1 MFKFE
6 VQNVSVTDQAV
17 HLAGVWD
24 LGGTKRF
31 QILRV
36 PVDLFVADGPLEA
49 LCEIH
54 QDRARK
60 VAETAHADEQWE
72 QFLLFG

>member
-6 VQNVSVTDQAV
+6 VQNVSVTEQAV

-31 QILRV
+31 QVLHV

-54 QDRARK
+54 QQRAHQR
-60 VAETAHADEQWE
+60 AEADGRQEQWE